1 MQKPGISRT
10 VIKPE
15 HGRSSQR
22 PNKGGILANKHL
34 AAMARA
40 EDLLHTSEAPDR
52 TVADD
57 WNCGK
62 LTRFIRYIRNG
73 IIGR

>member
-15 HGRSSQR
+15 HG
-22 PNKGGILANKHL
+22 PNAKLPTQGGILANKHL

-40 EDLLHTSEAPDR
+40 EELLHTSEAPDR

-62 LTRFIRYIRNG
+62 LTRLIRYIRTG